1 MNSDDDRAGSSL
13 SSARFHSS
21 AQPPSATRRLI
32 VRMFRTLAGVCLLA
46 LLAVPSAARAQS
58 VGAGVSF
65 LGDER
70 GPGLLVD
77 FATPRAGQA
86 GISWVGEVGFN
97 HKGFGGQLA
106 GVSGGITTVMAQGGL
121 RASGEAGDSL
131 SWLAHGM
138 VGIMRSSFGAQA
150 TGINKATCDQFNI
163 DCSAGASDIGGVL
176 TVGGGIQYDLSSST
190 GLRGQVDIPIAIGAN
205 GGATSRFA
213 ILLVFKR

>member
-1 MNSDDDRAGSSL
+1 M
-13 SSARFHSS
+13 
-21 AQPPSATRRLI
+21 RL
-32 VRMFRTLAGVCLLA
+32 FRTLAGVCLLA
-46 LLAVPSAARAQS
+46 LFVVPTSARAQS

-86 GISWVGEVGFN
+86 GVSWVGEVGFN

-106 GVSGGITTVMAQGGL
+106 GVSGGVTTVMAQGGL
-121 RASGEAGDSL
+121 RASGEAGDNL
-131 SWLAHGM
+131 TWLAHGM
-138 VGIMRSSFGAQA
+138 VGIMRSSFGAEA
-150 TGINKATCDQFNI
+150 TGINKATCDQFGI
-163 DCSAGASDIGGVL
+163 DCSSGASDIGGVV
-176 TVGGGIQYDLSSST
+176 TVGGGIQYDFSSSKAI
-190 GLRGQVDIPIAIGAN
+190 RGQVDIPIAIGSD